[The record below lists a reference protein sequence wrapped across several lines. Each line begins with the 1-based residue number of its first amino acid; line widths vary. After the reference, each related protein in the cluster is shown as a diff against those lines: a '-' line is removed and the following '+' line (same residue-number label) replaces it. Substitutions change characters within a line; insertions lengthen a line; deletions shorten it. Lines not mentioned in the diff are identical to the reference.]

1 MCLFCFANLQK
12 YWKSHAGENIF
23 LVCLCLLYHM
33 STSLPCACGNGKT
46 MPWCRTAAF
55 PSACI
60 NMRYM
65 RPAYAY
71 LCGDNSG
78 ILRFLRA
85 WQFTAVKTRVLCRFV
100 NALTHSCLYHITPQ
114 NRFSPSAKEAFR
126 ACGKA
131 RSVCRKSLCGVA
143 EKVFRWCGRA
153 FPARKRGKLRIGI
166 CMFMRDW
173 CVFPACAFLF
183 CGFALSCFFTYG
195 VYIYA
200 FPPVCCCSASQC
212 VCRLTYLY
220 IMWQCHCRYRINHYL
235 YNSNSIILWNIS
247 SLAESPVEP
256 PLRHA

>member
-85 WQFTAVKTRVLCRFV
+85 WQFTAVKTRVLRRFV
-100 NALTHSCLYHITPQ
+100 NALTHSCLYHIILQKPIFPFRQ
-114 NRFSPSAKEAFR
+114 RGFPGLRKSPFCVPEKPFRSGWKGFS
-126 ACGKA
+126 
-131 RSVCRKSLCGVA
+131 VVRKSLSGNKKGQITDPGMHVYA
-143 EKVFRWCGRA
+143 WLMRFSRLRVSV
-153 FPARKRGKLRIGI
+153 LRI
-166 CMFMRDW
+166 
-173 CVFPACAFLF
+173 CVVVFFYLRSVY
-183 CGFALSCFFTYG
+183 SC
-195 VYIYA
+195 I
-200 FPPVCCCSASQC
+200 SAGM
-212 VCRLTYLY
+212 LL
-220 IMWQCHCRYRINHYL
+220 
-235 YNSNSIILWNIS
+235 
-247 SLAESPVEP
+247 
-256 PLRHA
+256 